1 MALLTQAQSIEELS
15 FEEIL
20 QKQKTWLIAR
30 DANLADVVNIES
42 ETITKLIE
50 NFAYRELY
58 LRQRINNGIK
68 ATMVATASGSD
79 LDNLLLLFG
88 VERLTIVPANDTT
101 TPPTIARL
109 EDDVAYRK
117 RGLLVLESF
126 STAGPKLGYEYH
138 GLSVINVH
146 DIIAS
151 SPSNGVVDIK
161 VMSETG
167 QASDALLEKVSSALN
182 DEKVRPMAT
191 QLIVESATAVDY
203 QIQATL
209 ELDDT
214 PASALALD
222 AAKTAVD
229 NYVVSRFKIGKSV
242 SISSIYA
249 ALQQTGVENVA
260 LISPTANVVINN
272 TQFANCTDISI
283 G

>member
-15 FEEIL
+15 FEVIL
-20 QKQKTWLIAR
+20 QEQKTWLIAR

-88 VERLTIVPANDTT
+88 VERLTIVPADDTT
-101 TPPTIARL
+101 TPPTIAIL
-109 EDDVAYRK
+109 EDDSAYRK

-138 GLSVINVH
+138 GLSIVNVH

-151 SPSNGVVDIK
+151 SPSNGVVEVRI
-161 VMSETG
+161 MSAQG
-167 QASDALLEKVSSALN
+167 VADNDLQSKVSDKLN
-182 DEKVRPMAT
+182 DEKIRPLGT
-191 QLIVESATAVDY
+191 QLIVDSAQPVDY
-203 QIQATL
+203 VIEATL

-222 AAKTAVD
+222 TAKIAVGH
-229 NYVVSRFKIGKSV
+229 YVTSMFKIGKSV

-249 ALQQTGVENVA
+249 ALQQPGVENVK
-260 LISPTANVVINN
+260 LISPIANIAING
-272 TQFANCTDISI
+272 TQFANCTDINI